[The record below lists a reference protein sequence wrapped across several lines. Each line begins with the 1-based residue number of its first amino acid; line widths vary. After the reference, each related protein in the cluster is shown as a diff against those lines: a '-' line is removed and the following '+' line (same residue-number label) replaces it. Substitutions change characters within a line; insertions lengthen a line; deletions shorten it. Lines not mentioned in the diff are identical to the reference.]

1 MEDKVKQEK
10 IQKLKEMIEDK
21 EPDEKVEQVLV
32 KLCARSGVSLDTCAR
47 EPNFIFWIIQNLENF
62 QYQNLYLKSSERCF

>member
-47 EPNFIFWIIQNLENF
+47 EPNFIF
-62 QYQNLYLKSSERCF
+62 